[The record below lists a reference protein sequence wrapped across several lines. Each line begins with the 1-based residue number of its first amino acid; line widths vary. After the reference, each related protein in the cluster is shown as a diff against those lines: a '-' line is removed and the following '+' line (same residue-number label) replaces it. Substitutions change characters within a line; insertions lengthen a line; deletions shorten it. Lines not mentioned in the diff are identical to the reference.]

1 MGLNCV
7 QSCGQGVGL
16 TQPPG
21 PNLFPSNTLLAEPG
35 QPYSQALLLS
45 LKGETM
51 SNNPKVEVLVRGK
64 PVDFSF
70 HALKNGGAT
79 IGLKQ
84 AALDTK
90 ASKTTKKAE
99 PKATK
104 KAESKLVDGVRF
116 DGDNAII
123 RINGKDVATIS
134 KPKGD
139 KPKKAWKS
147 AINSNLW
154 NDQGGKDDQA
164 VWNLRVTAKDY
175 DQM

>member
-1 MGLNCV
+1 MT
-7 QSCGQGVGL
+7 S
-16 TQPPG
+16 TKP
-21 PNLFPSNTLLAEPG
+21 E
-35 QPYSQALLLS
+35 
-45 LKGETM
+45 
-51 SNNPKVEVLVRGK
+51 VEVLVRGQ
-64 PVDFSF
+64 PVEFSF

-90 ASKTTKKAE
+90 ASKTTKKA
-99 PKATK
+99 PKKEAKTTK
-104 KAESKLVDGVRF
+104 KEEPSLVDGVRF

-123 RINGKDVATIS
+123 RINGVDVDTVP

-147 AINSNLW
+147 AINSRLW
-154 NDQGGKDDQA
+154 NVHGGKDDQA
-164 VWNLRVTAKDY
+164 LWNLRVTAKSY